1 MVRNACS
8 RRESWFPH
16 PTGLTAAELATIR
29 GRLEAFADDIF
40 ASLARADQRARGQC
54 YLRGLM
60 LNGRRKSIEPMAARL
75 GEVHYQALHHFV
87 AASPWDWRP
96 VRRRLAE
103 VLCGALSP
111 TAWVVDDTGFPK
123 DGDHS
128 VGVQRQYSGTLGK
141 TANCQLGVSV
151 NAITEHASCPLD
163 WRLFV
168 PESWDEAAM
177 ATRRAACHLP
187 EQVHHRPKWQLVLDM
202 LDELAG
208 WDLHPPVLLADS
220 GYGEVGEFRWGL
232 DARQIPYVV
241 EVRADTSA
249 YPEHVH
255 PVAAPYSGKGR
266 RPQPR
271 YHHTPSSLKE
281 LALAAGQQACVDLIW
296 RRGSKGLQRGRFLA
310 LRVRP
315 AGVTPRWLAR
325 QAGGELPL
333 RCRTS
338 AACRHMTLL
347 GLLWAARML
356 GRGGPGVCPRT
367 HVPPGSAPHLPSCYG
382 VRTGTPSK
390 GEPLTM
396 GGHARPPDSPLSS
409 TSARHD
415 HPAGSAGP
423 GPTAA
428 GPAPPTLDP
437 PRLEPRSWPTRPDS
451 HPSPHTIR
459 QPAPASARPSASR
472 GCRHRASWARSGLA
486 PDSAVL
492 IHLVARGAGV
502 GPPPRR

>member
-1 MVRNACS
+1 
-8 RRESWFPH
+8 
-16 PTGLTAAELATIR
+16 
-29 GRLEAFADDIF
+29 
-40 ASLARADQRARGQC
+40 
-54 YLRGLM
+54 M
-60 LNGRRKSIEPMAARL
+60 LNGRRKSIEPMAQRL

-87 AASPWDWRP
+87 ATSPWDPGP

-163 WRLFV
+163 WRLFL

-241 EVRADTSA
+241 EVRSDTSA

-266 RPQPR
+266 RPRPR

-315 AGVTPRWLAR
+315 AGVTPRRLAR

-333 RCRTS
+333 RWLLVEWPHGKPEPTKYWLANLPEATPLVELVGLARS
-338 AACRHMTLL
+338 RWRVEQDYRELKGGL
-347 GLLWAARML
+347 GLDHFE
-356 GRGGPGVCPRT
+356 GRGWVGWHH
-367 HVPPGSAPHLPSCYG
+367 HVTLVSVAHGFLTLERLRDPKPAESA
-382 VRTGTPSK
+382 
-390 GEPLTM
+390 
-396 GGHARPPDSPLSS
+396 
-409 TSARHD
+409 
-415 HPAGSAGP
+415 
-423 GPTAA
+423 
-428 GPAPPTLDP
+428 
-437 PRLEPRSWPTRPDS
+437 
-451 HPSPHTIR
+451 
-459 QPAPASARPSASR
+459 
-472 GCRHRASWARSGLA
+472 
-486 PDSAVL
+486 
-492 IHLVARGAGV
+492 
-502 GPPPRR
+502 